1 MVVIETSGTYP
12 PTVSPLKPTLYPSS
26 LKSSTGANN
35 TSAAGVS
42 GVTIAVIGIFA
53 AVVAIVTAVALYC
66 FLRKPSLSPADSSEK
81 ELYKI
86 YDSYTK
92 ENVVTNRLNDSFSES
107 GLSHPM
113 QSFNRE
119 FFQHPNQQQQQ
130 QQSLVQN
137 TQLHKLFDPADE
149 SGIIPSQDN
158 PTHRRDVSSI

>member
-1 MVVIETSGTYP
+1 VRA
-12 PTVSPLKPTLYPSS
+12 
-26 LKSSTGANN
+26 GANN

-42 GVTIAVIGIFA
+42 GVTIAIIGIFA
-53 AVVAIVTAVALYC
+53 VVVAVVIAVALYC

-92 ENVVTNRLNDSFSES
+92 ENVVSIRLNDSFSES
-107 GLSHPM
+107 GLTHPM

-130 QQSLVQN
+130 QQGLVQN
-137 TQLHKLFDPADE
+137 SHLQHLFDPADE
-149 SGIIPSQDN
+149 SGMIPSQDN
-158 PTHRRDVSSI
+158 PTHRRDVGII